1 MSTVLLDQYLK
12 RLRLPTM
19 VRNYELL
26 AKEAET
32 NRVSYEEYLCCLS
45 EQELQAREENTRK
58 ERLAKARFPAMKTLD
73 QFKFDEIP
81 SLDKSMVLKLFT
93 GQYLANAENV
103 VLLGG
108 HGTGKSHLAI
118 SLGVEACAKGK
129 KVRFYSVSELVH
141 QLLEARDARQVFRL
155 QQQLARYDLLI
166 LDELGMTDCK
176 QDGGNLLFQVISSRY
191 ERCSTIITTNLEF
204 KDWTSVFG
212 TQQLTNAL
220 LDRLVHRCQIVPM
233 NGESYRFKESVRR
246 KKKASAAETAIP
258 ETRSKANATTK

>member
-12 RLRLPTM
+12 RLRLPT
-19 VRNYELL
+19 VAKNYELV
-26 AKEAET
+26 AKEAES
-32 NRVSYEEYLCCLS
+32 NRVAYEEYFCCLT
-45 EQELQAREENTRK
+45 EQEVQAREENTKK
-58 ERLAKARFPAMKTLD
+58 ERLIRARFPSMKTLD
-73 QFKFDEIP
+73 QFNFEEIP
-81 SLDKSMVLKLFT
+81 SLDKNVVMQLFR
-93 GQYLANAENV
+93 GQYLEAAENV
-103 VLLGG
+103 VFMGG

-118 SLGVEACAKGK
+118 SLGVEACSVGK
-129 KVRFYSVSELVH
+129 RVRFYSVGDLVH

-246 KKKASAAETAIP
+246 KKKTTSPAPTQ
-258 ETRSKANATTK
+258 SKVKKDEIKN

>member
-12 RLRLPTM
+12 RLRLPT
-19 VRNYELL
+19 VAKNYELV

-32 NRVSYEEYLCCLS
+32 NRVAYEEYLCCLT
-45 EQELQAREENTRK
+45 EQEVQAREENTRK
-58 ERLAKARFPAMKTLD
+58 DRLVRARFPSMKTLD
-73 QFKFDEIP
+73 QFNFEEIP
-81 SLDKSMVLKLFT
+81 SLDKSMVMQLFR
-93 GQYLANAENV
+93 GQYLDAAENI
-103 VLLGG
+103 VLMGG

-118 SLGVEACAKGK
+118 SLGVEACTAGK
-129 KVRFYSVSELVH
+129 RVRFYSVGDLVH

-220 LDRLVHRCQIVPM
+220 LDRLVHRCQIIPM

-246 KKKASAAETAIP
+246 KKKTTGPAAAN
-258 ETRSKANATTK
+258 SKAKTNEIKN

>member
-12 RLRLPTM
+12 RLRLPT
-19 VRNYELL
+19 VAKNYDLL
-26 AKEAET
+26 AKEAAI
-32 NRVSYEEYLCCLS
+32 NKVAYEEYLCCLT
-45 EQELQAREENTRK
+45 EQEVQAREENTRK
-58 ERLAKARFPAMKTLD
+58 DRLIRARFPAIKTLD
-73 QFKFDEIP
+73 QFNFEEIP
-81 SLDKSMVLKLFT
+81 ALDKNLVMQLFR
-93 GQYLANAENV
+93 GQYLEAAENIV
-103 VLLGG
+103 FLGG

-118 SLGVEACAKGK
+118 SLGVEACAAGK
-129 KVRFYSVSELVH
+129 RVRFYSVGDLVH

-155 QQQLARYDLLI
+155 QQQLAKYDLLI

-204 KDWTSVFG
+204 KDWTTIFG

-220 LDRLVHRCQIVPM
+220 LDRLVHRCQIVPV

-246 KKKASAAETAIP
+246 KKKNTTPTPTKAKTNDS
-258 ETRSKANATTK
+258 SK

>member
-12 RLRLPTM
+12 RLRLPT
-19 VRNYELL
+19 VAKNYELV
-26 AKEAET
+26 AKEAEI
-32 NRVSYEEYLCCLS
+32 NRVAYEEYLCCLS
-45 EQELQAREENTRK
+45 EQEVQAREENTRK
-58 ERLAKARFPAMKTLD
+58 DRLLRARFPAVKTLD
-73 QFKFDEIP
+73 QFNFEEIP
-81 SLDKSMVLKLFT
+81 SLDKSLVMQLFR
-93 GQYLANAENV
+93 GQYLEAAENV
-103 VLLGG
+103 VFLGS

-118 SLGVEACAKGK
+118 SLGVEACAAGK
-129 KVRFYSVSELVH
+129 RVRFYSVGELVQ

-233 NGESYRFKESVRR
+233 NGESYRFKESIRR
-246 KKKASAAETAIP
+246 KKKSTAP
-258 ETRSKANATTK
+258 APPQSKGKTDEIKN

>member
-12 RLRLPTM
+12 RLRLPT
-19 VRNYELL
+19 VARNYELV

-32 NRVSYEEYLCCLS
+32 NRVAYEEYLCCLT
-45 EQELQAREENTRK
+45 EQEVQAREENTRK
-58 ERLAKARFPAMKTLD
+58 DRLVRARFPSIKTLD
-73 QFKFDEIP
+73 QFSFDEMP
-81 SLDKSMVLKLFT
+81 SLDKSAVVQLFR
-93 GQYLANAENV
+93 GQYLDAAENI
-103 VLLGG
+103 VLMGG
-108 HGTGKSHLAI
+108 HGTGKSHLATA
-118 SLGVEACAKGK
+118 LGVEACSAGK
-129 KVRFYSVSELVH
+129 RVRFYSVGDLVH

-220 LDRLVHRCQIVPM
+220 LDRLVHRCQILPM

-246 KKKASAAETAIP
+246 TKKTAS
-258 ETRSKANATTK
+258 SATTTQKAKTNENKK

>member
-1 MSTVLLDQYLK
+1 MSIVLLDQYLK
-12 RLRLPTM
+12 RLRLP
-19 VRNYELL
+19 VVARNYGLV
-26 AKEAET
+26 AKEAES
-32 NRVSYEEYLCCLS
+32 NRVAYEEYLCCLT
-45 EQELQAREENTRK
+45 EQEVQAREENTRK
-58 ERLAKARFPAMKTLD
+58 ERLIRARFPSMKTLD
-73 QFKFDEIP
+73 QFNFEEIP
-81 SLDKSMVLKLFT
+81 SLDRNMVVQLFR
-93 GQYLANAENV
+93 GQYLEAAENV
-103 VLLGG
+103 VFMGG

-118 SLGVEACAKGK
+118 SLGVEACNAGK
-129 KVRFYSVSELVH
+129 RVRFYSVGDLVH

-204 KDWTSVFG
+204 KDWTNVFG

-220 LDRLVHRCQIVPM
+220 LDRLVHRCQIIPM

-246 KKKASAAETAIP
+246 KKKTTGQPPAQ
-258 ETRSKANATTK
+258 SKAKTDESKN

>member
-1 MSTVLLDQYLK
+1 MSTVLLEQYLK

-19 VRNYELL
+19 VKNYELL

-45 EQELQAREENTRK
+45 EQEVQAREENTRK

-81 SLDKSMVLKLFT
+81 SLEKSMVLQLFT
-93 GQYLANAENV
+93 GQYLASAENLV
-103 VLLGG
+103 FLGG
-108 HGTGKSHLAI
+108 HGTGKTHLAI
-118 SLGVEACAKGK
+118 SLGVEACASGK
-129 KVRFYSVSELVH
+129 KVRFYSVGELVH

-176 QDGGNLLFQVISSRY
+176 QDGGNLLFQVIS
-191 ERCSTIITTNLEF
+191 
-204 KDWTSVFG
+204 
-212 TQQLTNAL
+212 
-220 LDRLVHRCQIVPM
+220 
-233 NGESYRFKESVRR
+233 
-246 KKKASAAETAIP
+246 
-258 ETRSKANATTK
+258 

>member
-1 MSTVLLDQYLK
+1 MSIVLLDQYLK
-12 RLRLPTM
+12 RLRLPT
-19 VRNYELL
+19 VAKNYELV
-26 AKEAET
+26 AKEAKV
-32 NRVSYEEYLCCLS
+32 NRAGYEEYLCCLS
-45 EQELQAREENTRK
+45 EQEVQAREENTKK
-58 ERLAKARFPAMKTLD
+58 ERLVRAKFPSMKTLD

-81 SLDKSMVLKLFT
+81 ALDKNVVMQLFT
-93 GQYLANAENV
+93 GQYLEAAENV
-103 VLLGG
+103 VFLGG

-118 SLGVEACAKGK
+118 SLGVEACSAGK
-129 KVRFYSVSELVH
+129 KVRFYSVGELVH

-204 KDWTSVFG
+204 KDWTSIFG

-246 KKKASAAETAIP
+246 KKKSPSTTPAT
-258 ETRSKANATTK
+258 ETRTKSDEPSK

>member
-1 MSTVLLDQYLK
+1 MNNALLEQYLK

-19 VRNYELL
+19 IRNHERVG
-26 AKEAET
+26 KEAEG
-32 NRVSYEEYLCCLS
+32 NKASYQEYLCCLS
-45 EQELQAREENTRK
+45 ELEIQAREENTRK
-58 ERLAKARFPAMKTLD
+58 DRLSKAKFPAMKTLD
-73 QFKFDEIP
+73 QFKFDEIQ
-81 SLDKSMVLKLFT
+81 SLDKSAVLQLFT
-93 GQYLANAENV
+93 GQYLTTAENI

-108 HGTGKSHLAI
+108 QGTGKTHLATA
-118 SLGVEACAKGK
+118 LGIEACAAGK
-129 KVRFYSVSELVH
+129 KVRFYSVGDLVH
-141 QLLEARDARQVFRL
+141 QLLEARDARQVFRM

-220 LDRLVHRCQIVPM
+220 LDRLIHRCQIVTM
-233 NGESYRFKESVRR
+233 NGDSYRFKESVRR
-246 KKKASAAETAIP
+246 KKKTSPQEAA
-258 ETRSKANATTK
+258 

>member
-1 MSTVLLDQYLK
+1 MKMSIVLLDQYLK
-12 RLRLPTM
+12 RLKLPT
-19 VRNYELL
+19 VAKNYGLL
-26 AKEAET
+26 AKEAES

-45 EQELQAREENTRK
+45 EQEVQAREEKSRK
-58 ERLAKARFPAMKTLD
+58 ERLLKARFPSMKTLD

-81 SLDKSMVLKLFT
+81 SLDKNLVMQLFR
-93 GQYLANAENV
+93 GQYIETAENV
-103 VLLGG
+103 VFLGG

-118 SLGVEACAKGK
+118 SLGVEACTAGK
-129 KVRFYSVSELVH
+129 KVRFYSVGELVQ

-191 ERCSTIITTNLEF
+191 ERYSTIITTNLEF

-246 KKKASAAETAIP
+246 KKKSTAKNSNEAP
-258 ETRSKANATTK
+258 E

>member
-1 MSTVLLDQYLK
+1 MSIVLLDQYLK
-12 RLRLPTM
+12 RLRLPTI
-19 VRNYELL
+19 VKNYEVV
-26 AKEAET
+26 AKEAVT
-32 NRVSYEEYLCCLS
+32 NRASYEEYLCCLS
-45 EQELQAREENTRK
+45 EQEVQAREENTKK
-58 ERLAKARFPAMKTLD
+58 ERLAKARFPALKTLD

-81 SLDKSMVLKLFT
+81 ALDKNLVMQLFT
-93 GQYLANAENV
+93 GKYLETAENV
-103 VLLGG
+103 VFLGG
-108 HGTGKSHLAI
+108 HGMGKSHLAI
-118 SLGVEACAKGK
+118 SLGVEACAAGK
-129 KVRFYSVSELVH
+129 KVRFYSVGELVH

-155 QQQLARYDLLI
+155 QQQLARFDLLI

-233 NGESYRFKESVRR
+233 NGDSYRFKESVRR
-246 KKKASAAETAIP
+246 KKKSSAPIRTED
-258 ETRSKANATTK
+258 KD

>member
-12 RLRLPTM
+12 RLRLPT
-19 VRNYELL
+19 VVKNYKLV
-26 AKEAET
+26 AKEAEA
-32 NRVSYEEYLCCLS
+32 NRVTYEEYLCCLS
-45 EQELQAREENTRK
+45 EQEVQAREEKTRK
-58 ERLAKARFPAMKTLD
+58 DRLAKARFPSFKTFD
-73 QFKFDEIP
+73 QFKFEEIP
-81 SLDKSMVLKLFT
+81 ALDKSLVMQLFT
-93 GQYLANAENV
+93 GQYLETAENAV
-103 VLLGG
+103 FLGG
-108 HGTGKSHLAI
+108 HGTGKTHLAI
-118 SLGVEACAKGK
+118 SLGVEACSAGK
-129 KVRFYSVSELVH
+129 KVRFYSVGELVH

-246 KKKASAAETAIP
+246 KKKSAGTMPVEA
-258 ETRSKANATTK
+258 TRSKTHETAK

>member
-1 MSTVLLDQYLK
+1 MSIVLLDQYLK
-12 RLRLPTM
+12 RLRLPT
-19 VRNYELL
+19 VAKNYELV
-26 AKEAET
+26 AKEAEV
-32 NRVSYEEYLCCLS
+32 NRVAYEEYLCCLS
-45 EQELQAREENTRK
+45 EQEVQAREENTRK
-58 ERLAKARFPAMKTLD
+58 ERLAKARFPSMKTLD

-81 SLDKSMVLKLFT
+81 ALDKNLVMQLFN
-93 GQYLANAENV
+93 GQYLEAAENV
-103 VLLGG
+103 VFLGG

-118 SLGVEACAKGK
+118 SLGVEACAAGK
-129 KVRFYSVSELVH
+129 RVRFYSVGDLVH

-191 ERCSTIITTNLEF
+191 ERFSTIITTNLEF
-204 KDWTSVFG
+204 KDWTSIFG

-220 LDRLVHRCQIVPM
+220 LDRLVHRCQIIPM

-246 KKKASAAETAIP
+246 KKKSSSTTPAAETRTKSDEP
-258 ETRSKANATTK
+258 SK